1 MNRRLLTVIILLLSG
16 TTYAQ
21 DWSSCEYDLSGVKSA
36 ANNANYYAA
45 DLDRLNNN
53 YVNCLQYPSTYDL
66 MNDNCESYRSDYNRK
81 LSEFDS
87 EMNELLRK
95 LKNSLF
101 TCSYD

>member
-1 MNRRLLTVIILLLSG
+1 MNRRLLTVIILLLPG

-21 DWSSCEYDLSGVKSA
+21 DWSSCEYDLWGVKKA
-36 ANNANYYAA
+36 ANNANYSAA
-45 DLDRLNNN
+45 YLDRLNND

-66 MNDNCESYRSDYNRK
+66 MNDNCESYSSEYNIK

-95 LKNSLF
+95 VKNSLSA
-101 TCSYD
+101 CGYE